1 MSLQHTQYI
10 LISGK
15 SVMLLIKLQGR
26 YRIRHHSILGTI
38 PRGSFQN
45 SWSFTNAYQT
55 ASDLRYRHV
64 IKYTIQY
71 QVVLLLT
78 CYCLCITILLSYCTI
93 LCNVLFQPKQMSLP
107 ITYLYGSVLTQ
118 NDTSYFTYYG
128 FEMQMNRH
136 NRPINTTGISII
148 PSSSAKD

>member
-1 MSLQHTQYI
+1 MSLQHTYI

-64 IKYTIQY
+64 IKYTILY
-71 QVVLLLT
+71 SIRLYYLLVTVYVLL
-78 CYCLCITILLSYCTI
+78 ILLSYCTI